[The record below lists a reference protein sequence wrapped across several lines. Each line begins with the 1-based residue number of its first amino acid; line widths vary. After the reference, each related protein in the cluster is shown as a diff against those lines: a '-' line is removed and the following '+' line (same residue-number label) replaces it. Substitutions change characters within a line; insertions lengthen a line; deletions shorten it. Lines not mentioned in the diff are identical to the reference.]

1 MTMLLCVVRLLMA
14 VLLKHTDL
22 GHVVLGLMEHSQGET
37 PHKPTLP
44 RSVLD
49 ICRAIHAAKKGLIK
63 VGMPLHLSTMQLECL
78 CYWGWMGRW
87 GTSAFLAFLDCSRWE
102 GGEGL
107 QLLFPMSL
115 S

>member
-1 MTMLLCVVRLLMA
+1 MMMLLCVVRLLMA

-49 ICRAIHAAKKGLIK
+49 ICRAIHAAKKGLFK
-63 VGMPLHLSTMQLECL
+63 VGMPLHL
-78 CYWGWMGRW
+78 
-87 GTSAFLAFLDCSRWE
+87 
-102 GGEGL
+102 
-107 QLLFPMSL
+107 
-115 S
+115 

>member
-1 MTMLLCVVRLLMA
+1 MCCQVVDGGVAVKLLKTMLLCVVRLLMA

-63 VGMPLHLSTMQLECL
+63 VGMPLQSTFVNDAAGMLVL
-78 CYWGWMGRW
+78 VGVFFGVN
-87 GTSAFLAFLDCSRWE
+87 G
-102 GGEGL
+102 
-107 QLLFPMSL
+107 
-115 S
+115 